1 MHLGDEK
8 KMAFRK
14 DMTANSEF
22 SATYPID
29 SSFQG
34 VSSDD
39 PNKLHYDAEEH
50 KKLIKGI
57 LGGIVDGSLRPAFKY
72 VGFTW
77 TKPNAPEF
85 TTVMDPAYV
94 QQKENE

>member
-8 KMAFRK
+8 KMPFRK
-14 DMTANSEF
+14 DMTQAEDL
-22 SATYPID
+22 SASALSD

-34 VSSDD
+34 VSSED
-39 PNKLHYDAEEH
+39 PNKLQYDVEEH
-50 KKLIKGI
+50 KKLIKSI

-85 TTVMDPAYV
+85 TTVMDPEYV